1 MLGYYTVFD
10 RENKKIGF
18 AESTCECKPM
28 NPCGVACAAH
38 ICMLPIMNAFI
49 YIQTAALTQL
59 LSSLVH
65 ILGVM
70 KIYYIYYRSQY
81 NLSLCRTGGL

>member
-28 NPCGVACAAH
+28 NHCGVACAA
-38 ICMLPIMNAFI
+38 
-49 YIQTAALTQL
+49 T
-59 LSSLVH
+59 
-65 ILGVM
+65 
-70 KIYYIYYRSQY
+70 
-81 NLSLCRTGGL
+81 

>member
-28 NPCGVACAAH
+28 NHCGD
-38 ICMLPIMNAFI
+38 CMCSNMNSFI
-49 YIQTAALTQL
+49 YIQTAALTRL
-59 LSSLVH
+59 LSSPAH

-70 KIYYIYYRSQY
+70 KIIIIFITGAKI
-81 NLSLCRTGGL
+81 LSLCRTGGL